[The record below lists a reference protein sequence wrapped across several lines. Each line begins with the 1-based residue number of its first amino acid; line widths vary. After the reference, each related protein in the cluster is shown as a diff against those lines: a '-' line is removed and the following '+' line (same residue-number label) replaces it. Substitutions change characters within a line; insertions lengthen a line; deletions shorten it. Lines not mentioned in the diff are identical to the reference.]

1 MAPASIPLAQIR
13 TRLLR
18 DGLSFVR
25 AAQRLPGVVRIALI
39 GSLASPKQ
47 APKDIDFLVFVA
59 DACDLLALANAGRRL
74 KGRTQSYNCGAD
86 IFLADEDQRYIGR
99 ICHWK
104 ECRPGVRASCDSRH
118 CGRRA
123 FLHDDLD
130 DMKLDD
136 ALVRDPPIELW
147 PRLRSLVTTPADVE
161 QVVFRE
167 LRANAHAARPDAA

>member
-13 TRLLR
+13 TRVLR
-18 DGLSFVR
+18 DGLSFAR
-25 AAQRLPGVVRIALI
+25 AAQRIPGVVRIALI

-47 APKDIDFLVFVA
+47 APKDIDFLVSVA
-59 DACDLLALANAGRRL
+59 DDCDLSELAVAGRQL

-86 IFLADEDQRYIGR
+86 IFLANEDHSYIGR

-104 ECRPGVRASCDSRH
+104 ECRPGVRVSCDARH

-130 DMKLDD
+130 DVKLDG
-136 ALVRDPPIELW
+136 AVVRAPPIELW
-147 PRLRSLVTTPADVE
+147 PRLHSFVTTPADVE
-161 QVVFRE
+161 QLLLSE
-167 LRANAHAARPDAA
+167 LRANAYVARPDAA